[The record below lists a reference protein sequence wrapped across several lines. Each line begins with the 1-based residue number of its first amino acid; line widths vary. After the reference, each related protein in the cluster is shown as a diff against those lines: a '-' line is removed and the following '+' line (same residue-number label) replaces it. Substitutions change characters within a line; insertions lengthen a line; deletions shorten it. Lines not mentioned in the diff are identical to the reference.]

1 MTSRDQL
8 YQKYQSYKEWKGWH
22 NLFNP
27 NAQEKIL
34 FEKEFSFLDL
44 RGKKLLDFGF
54 GSGALLAWAKSK
66 GSEVVGIEIQASLI
80 EAATQLNIP
89 AHTSIQQIG
98 DNNIDIVS
106 FFDVLEHLTKQ
117 EIQELLQESHRIG
130 RVGCTLIIRVP
141 NCQSAAGLANQF
153 ADPTHI
159 SMLSGPIVKA
169 FLEEANFKNILVREA
184 QLQPSSNSLNRALR
198 MLSKPLIY
206 AFESLYKLTWSIR
219 QTPLSSNVI
228 IVANK

>member
-1 MTSRDQL
+1 MNSSNQINQQ
-8 YQKYQSYKEWKGWH
+8 YKSYKEWKGWY

-34 FEKEFSFLDL
+34 FEKEFGFLDL

-66 GSEVVGIEIQASLI
+66 GSDVAGIEIQASLI
-80 EAATQLNIP
+80 EAANQLHIP
-89 AHTSIQQIG
+89 AYTSTQQITN
-98 DNNIDIVS
+98 DNFDVVS
-106 FFDVLEHLTKQ
+106 FFDVLEHLTKE
-117 EIQELLQESHRIG
+117 EIQELLKEAHRIG
-130 RVGCTLIIRVP
+130 RTGCTFIIRVP
-141 NCQSAAGLANQF
+141 NCQSPAGLANQF

-169 FLEEANFKNILVREA
+169 LLEKANFKNINIREA
-184 QLQPSSNSLNRALR
+184 QLQPSSNSLTRVLR
-198 MLSKPLIY
+198 KLSKPLIY
-206 AFESLYKLTWSIR
+206 IFEAMYRLTWSVR

>member
-1 MTSRDQL
+1 MNSSIQPAE
-8 YQKYQSYKEWKGWH
+8 KYHSYREWKGWN

-27 NAQEKIL
+27 SVQEKIL
-34 FEKEFSFLDL
+34 FEKEFSFLNL

-66 GSEVVGIEIQASLI
+66 GGKVTGIEIQPSLI
-80 EAATQLNIP
+80 EAAAQLNIRTY
-89 AHTSIQQIG
+89 ASIKEI
-98 DNNIDIVS
+98 NNETFDVIS
-106 FFDVLEHLTKQ
+106 FFDVLEHLTKD
-117 EIQELLQESHRIG
+117 EIHELLKETYRIA
-130 RVGCTLIIRVP
+130 RKECAIIIRVP

-169 FLEEANFKNILVREA
+169 FLEDAHFQNIQIREA
-184 QLQPSSNSLNRALR
+184 HLQPSSSLLNRVLR
-198 MLSKPLIY
+198 MLSRPLIY
-206 AFESLYKLTWSIR
+206 IFESMYRLTWSVR